1 MSHLEGILPQAPEA
15 ERAILGCFLQFPKE
29 TREVCQFHGISASHF
44 HTPSHGTIFRHM
56 EGVELNGMPVEFV
69 TVTTALRESEQLEAV
84 GGAAAI
90 SSLITDSGGTTT
102 QLGYYIAQVKR
113 AAQKRRFL
121 ALAENLSRQAREPD
135 LDPQEIAGQLV
146 ESANAIAEPG
156 GLAAIKAELEAR
168 LAHPDDVVPE
178 DLPIYSING
187 TPICHKGN
195 ITMVEAQAKAG
206 KTAFLGALMAS
217 TYSQTGADCLGWQ
230 SRNLEGRAMLHFDTE
245 QSRADHNAL
254 TKRVHARAGATLFPE
269 WLRSYR
275 MTGMT
280 TTALKQAVE
289 IALRIDSQKFGGV
302 HSLIIDG
309 IGDLVPSVND
319 EAPSTDIVIWLM
331 GLADEYQI
339 PIIVV
344 LHLNPIAGKGQ
355 TPKAR
360 GHLGSQLYR
369 KCEHTLRLDKN
380 ADQVTTVT
388 SVNPRKAPLTADS
401 APCFA
406 WSAEHRWHV
415 SVSPPKSKT
424 ENKREQLEGIA
435 DDVFRDTAGIG
446 LRRCEVITR
455 IKTATGKRADSTAEN
470 RINEMFDQKIIRKD
484 ESGLYF
490 RT

>member
-1 MSHLEGILPQAPEA
+1 MNSYTNPLPNDTNA
-15 ERAILGCFLQFPKE
+15 EKALLCSLLKHP
-29 TREVCQFHGISASHF
+29 
-44 HTPSHGTIFRHM
+44 
-56 EGVELNGMPVEFV
+56 EGVSQLCADEGLNHTAFHIPANGEIYLCINDMLEAGIAVDVPTLATELNQRGRL
-69 TVTTALRESEQLEAV
+69 AAV
-84 GGAAAI
+84 GNFAALTEIDMYGAAASNSRQYVNAVMNAAKLRELYSVAEHI
-90 SSLITDSGGTTT
+90 RERALEPGADSNGLGEHLAERINSIT
-102 QLGYYIAQVKR
+102 
-113 AAQKRRFL
+113 AQKTG
-121 ALAENLSRQAREPD
+121 P
-135 LDPQEIAGQLV
+135 
-146 ESANAIAEPG
+146 
-156 GLAAIKAELEAR
+156 AAIKAELEAR
-168 LAHPDDVVPE
+168 RAHPDDDVPE
-178 DLPIYSING
+178 DVPVYSING

-245 QSRADHNAL
+245 QSRADHHAL
-254 TKRVHARAGATLFPE
+254 TKRVNARAGATLFPD
-269 WLRSYR
+269 WLRSYT

-280 TTALKQAVE
+280 ITELRQSVE
-289 IALRIDSQKFGGV
+289 IALRINAQIFGGV

-369 KCEHTLRLDKN
+369 KCEHTLRLDKS
-380 ADQVTTVT
+380 AEQVT
-388 SVNPRKAPLTADS
+388 SVTSINSRKAPLTADS
-401 APCFA
+401 SPHFA
-406 WSAEHRWHV
+406 WSDDHHRHV
-415 SVSPPKSKT
+415 SVSSPKSKA
-424 ENKREQLEGIA
+424 EHKREELERIA
-435 DDVFRDTAGIG
+435 AGVFRETAGIG
-446 LRRCEVITR
+446 LRRCELIAR
-455 IKTATGKRADSTAEN
+455 IKTATGKKANSTAEN
-470 RINEMFDQKIIRKD
+470 RINEMFDHKIIRKD